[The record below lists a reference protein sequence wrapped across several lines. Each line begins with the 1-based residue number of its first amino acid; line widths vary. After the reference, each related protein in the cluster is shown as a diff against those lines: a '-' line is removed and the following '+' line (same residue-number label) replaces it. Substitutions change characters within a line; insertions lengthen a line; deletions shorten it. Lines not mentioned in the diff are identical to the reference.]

1 MSLVG
6 MSMNNNAEYP
16 DKPWNPSVSYPEYS
30 FGDCIAPTRNDAY
43 DMVRQ
48 CLHALGLDESNYAT
62 PAWNPLG
69 DYVKPGQTVVV
80 KPNWVLHVNKGCA
93 EDDRGMDCL
102 VTHPSIIR
110 AICDYCIIALKGE
123 GRVIVGDAPVQDCDY
138 DALMDAMEYREL
150 LAFYRSRGVSL
161 VEFEDFRAY
170 RTRVNKMRVI
180 CDKQP
185 NADGV
190 EIDLG
195 SLSAQRDDL
204 DGRFVQVANYD
215 RRVTTAF
222 HSRGKHV
229 YSIARS
235 ALEADL
241 IINLPKPKTHRLAGM
256 TGAMK
261 NLVGIACK
269 KETLPHRTSG
279 DAASGGDSYR
289 SRSFVKRMA
298 DRGLNLK
305 TYYERDGK
313 TGRAAFTWLW
323 AGFFCLLSKKFAPD
337 PYLMGSWYGND
348 TIWRT
353 VADLNYLMLYADKRG
368 VLRDVAQRKIL
379 SVADMIVAGQG
390 EGPLRPS
397 PKQAGVVLASDDPCA
412 MDRCIC
418 KIMGFDERRIPLLAA
433 MRRGDTAMG
442 EASDVDVRFEG
453 GGSRPLSATT
463 FPDEMRFAP
472 HSAWSEVLEGPVR

>member
-16 DKPWNPSVSYPEYS
+16 GKPWNPSVSYPEYG
-30 FGDCIAPTRNDAY
+30 FGDCIASTRNDVY

-48 CLHALGLDESNYAT
+48 CLHALGLDEHNYAT

-69 DYVKPGQTVVV
+69 DYVKPGQTVVI

-93 EDDRGMDCL
+93 EDERGMDCL

-123 GRVIVGDAPVQDCDY
+123 GRVIVGDAPVQDCNY

-150 LAFYRSRGVSL
+150 LAFYRGRGVSL

-180 CDKQP
+180 CDKRP
-185 NADGV
+185 NADGI

-204 DGRFVQVANYD
+204 DGHFVQVANYD

-222 HSRGKHV
+222 HSQGKHV

-353 VADLNYLMLYADKRG
+353 VADLNYLMLYADKHG
-368 VLRDVAQRKIL
+368 VLRDVTQRKIL

-397 PKQAGVVLASDDPCA
+397 PKQAGVILASDDPCA

-442 EASDVDVRFEG
+442 EASDVDVCFG
-453 GGSRPLSATT
+453 GGASKPLSATT
-463 FPDEMRFAP
+463 FSDEMRFAP